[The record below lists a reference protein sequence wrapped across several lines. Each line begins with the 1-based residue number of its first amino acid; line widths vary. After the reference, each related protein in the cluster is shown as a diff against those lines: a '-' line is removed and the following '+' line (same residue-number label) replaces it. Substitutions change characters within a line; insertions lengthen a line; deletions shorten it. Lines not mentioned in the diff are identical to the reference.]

1 MLTGK
6 RVYVVEDEAIVAL
19 EMQQVLEDA
28 GATVRTFPNA
38 TDAGLDENVVA
49 ADLVLFD
56 ARLGAP
62 QVVAFASRLR
72 QAGVPMVVASADTG
86 VGTLFPDAVTL
97 SKPFMAQTLIEACLA
112 AITVRAPVTQYE
124 ARS

>member
-6 RVYVVEDEAIVAL
+6 RVFVVEDEAIVAL

-28 GATVRTFPNA
+28 GATVRTFPSA
-38 TDAGLDENVVA
+38 TDAGVAETIVA

-62 QVVAFASRLR
+62 QMVAFASRLK
-72 QAGVPMVVASADTG
+72 QAGVPMVVASADLG
-86 VGTLFPDAVTL
+86 VGALFPDAVTL
-97 SKPFMAQTLIEACLA
+97 SKPFMGQTLIEACLKA
-112 AITVRAPVTQYE
+112 MGAEAPIAQYGG
-124 ARS
+124 RS